1 MNFSFQTRHVD
12 ETGQVLICAAILQP
26 HPVLRHY
33 DDDDDDR
40 HFSEVGTVK
49 KKMVEEYVCI
59 VKEQL
64 LS

>member
-33 DDDDDDR
+33 DADDDDR

-49 KKMVEEYVCI
+49 KKWWKNMCA
-59 VKEQL
+59 
-64 LS
+64 LSKNNC